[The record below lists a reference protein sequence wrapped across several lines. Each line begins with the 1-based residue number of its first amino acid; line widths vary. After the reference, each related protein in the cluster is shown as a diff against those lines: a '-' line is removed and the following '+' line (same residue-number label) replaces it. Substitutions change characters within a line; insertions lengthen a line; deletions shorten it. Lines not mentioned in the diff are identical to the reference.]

1 MEKINKLKNKK
12 SLFLDILLGLI
23 IGFAI
28 IIPGTS
34 GSSFAV
40 LFNRYD
46 QIIHAIANIK
56 KQFKQS
62 VKFLIPIL
70 IGVVAGF
77 LFGMIF
83 LNFALKA
90 FPLGIMFLFAGFM
103 LHSSRILFKNNS
115 GNKSSLSNLI
125 LLFIGIALPILL
137 SFISIKT
144 NNDNHWIF
152 NKKELP
158 FTIYLLFFILGYLI
172 SITQIIPGLSASAL
186 LMCLGYFQILIE
198 SFSFHSLKDNQT
210 ILFIYLALLLGF
222 FIGILVNIKCINW
235 LLKTKR
241 KSFYQVIKGLTI
253 SSIIC
258 LFYNSDMLFIY
269 AHYSFNIASIIDYL
283 LSILLLLFGYF
294 ASELIIKKII
304 LKTF

>member
-46 QIIHAIANIK
+46 QIIHAVANIK

-62 VKFLIPIL
+62 VKLLTPIL

-83 LNFALKA
+83 LKFALKA

-115 GNKSSLSNLI
+115 GNKSSLSNFI
-125 LLFIGIALPILL
+125 LLFIGIVLPILL

-144 NNDNHWIF
+144 NSDNHWIF

-172 SITQIIPGLSASAL
+172 SITQIVPGLSASAL

-198 SFSFHSLKDNQT
+198 SFSFHSLKNNQT

-222 FIGILVNIKCINW
+222 FIGILVNTKCINW

-258 LFYNSDMLFIY
+258 LFYNSDMLLIY

-294 ASELIIKKII
+294 ASELIIKKIN
-304 LKTF
+304 LQ